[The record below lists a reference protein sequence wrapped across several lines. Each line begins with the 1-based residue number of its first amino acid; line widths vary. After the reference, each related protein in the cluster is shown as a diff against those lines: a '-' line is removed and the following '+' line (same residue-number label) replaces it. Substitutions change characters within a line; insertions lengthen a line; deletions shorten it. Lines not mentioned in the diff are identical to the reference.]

1 MSMFCLGLIAARC
14 SEVHF
19 CVRVCARVRACV
31 GEWLGEY
38 THTHT
43 HTHTPD
49 RRRDR
54 CFFCETPK
62 RISDDRAARGK
73 YCMYEGASMAIAGQ
87 TVAPRSDLHDEIE
100 RMLSHKSSK

>member
-1 MSMFCLGLIAARC
+1 MREEM
-14 SEVHF
+14 
-19 CVRVCARVRACV
+19 RAPV
-31 GEWLGEY
+31 PSILAFA
-38 THTHT
+38 
-43 HTHTPD
+43 
-49 RRRDR
+49 R